1 MPRTRSSYRWAHGD
15 LCYVTKNDSSGLSK
29 GVVRTSTE
37 SSLSCPMHSDFWSA
51 SASQTSNCSKAS
63 CSRFTLFVL
72 FLPLVEPCSWTH
84 AFRNFLIPQLCLLHS
99 FIVLWSFSSVETA
112 VCLAEICLGWV
123 DLCLV
128 GKVTGEDVKLEE
140 SSSKRCEDKDP
151 SLTCQLQINSDDVG
165 IEELIVDNSDEGDVP
180 SSG

>member
-1 MPRTRSSYRWAHGD
+1 M
-15 LCYVTKNDSSGLSK
+15 
-29 GVVRTSTE
+29 
-37 SSLSCPMHSDFWSA
+37 
-51 SASQTSNCSKAS
+51 
-63 CSRFTLFVL
+63 
-72 FLPLVEPCSWTH
+72 
-84 AFRNFLIPQLCLLHS
+84 
-99 FIVLWSFSSVETA
+99 LWSFSSVETA

-128 GKVTGEDVKLEE
+128 GEVTGEDVKLEE